1 MASAGT
7 VDWPRVLHVWRS
19 SGRTAGTR
27 VVYEYW
33 SRRYVEFCA
42 ERGARFDAHLTYAD
56 VRRFVA
62 QEIGPTATDTA
73 PFAAVRALWCALGML
88 GHELPPWRERKPR
101 PPLTPV
107 VNEFVRHRRGQALR
121 PVDCSG
127 LGAIG
132 PVVEAPLHPDM
143 APSPNAG
150 GSSSQA
156 PGSAG
161 VRGRRGSYERTGASA
176 EEGPE
181 GAGRI
186 AMPTHGHRL
195 RHRGVAPGTTPSD
208 SRTASTFVAFLRDH
222 GRSITRVRVADIDDF
237 VMSLSRRWAP
247 RTVAGV
253 CSTLRAFL
261 VFLHVTGR
269 LKRNFAPFVVLPRI
283 RSDRPPRAL
292 PWVDVRRILRA
303 IDVTEGLGRRDFAM
317 FLMMAT
323 YGMGA
328 GEVLSLRLDDID
340 WSARTI
346 RVHRPKTGTETSLPL
361 LDPVGRALSRYLRGC
376 RPAHSRDRNI
386 FVSHRMPHARLSGAA
401 PIKERLVKYAK
412 LAGVRADFLGTHV
425 FRHTHATRQIE
436 AGATAKIVGDIL
448 GHRRPESTSAYVRSA
463 IQGLRAIGLPVP
475 K

>member
-1 MASAGT
+1 MDSAA
-7 VDWPRVLHVWRS
+7 VDWPRVLGVWRS

-42 ERGARFDAHLTYAD
+42 ERGYRFDAHLTHAD

-73 PFAAVRALWCALGML
+73 PFVAVRALWCALGML

-101 PPLTPV
+101 RPLAPV
-107 VNEFVRHRRGQALR
+107 VNEFVR
-121 PVDCSG
+121 
-127 LGAIG
+127 
-132 PVVEAPLHPDM
+132 
-143 APSPNAG
+143 
-150 GSSSQA
+150 
-156 PGSAG
+156 
-161 VRGRRGSYERTGASA
+161 
-176 EEGPE
+176 
-181 GAGRI
+181 
-186 AMPTHGHRL
+186 HRL

-208 SRTASTFVAFLRDH
+208 SRTASTFVAYLRDH

-237 VMSLSRRWAP
+237 VMSLSRTWAP

-261 VFLHVTGR
+261 IFLHATGR
-269 LKRNFAPFVVLPRI
+269 LKRNFAPFVVLPRV
-283 RSDRPPRAL
+283 RSGDRPPRAL
-292 PWVDVRRILRA
+292 PWVDLRRILRA
-303 IDVTEGLGRRDFAM
+303 IDVTQGLGRRDFAM

-361 LDPVGRALSRYLRGC
+361 LDPVGRALSRYLRGY

-412 LAGVRADFLGTHV
+412 LAGVQADFLGTHV

-436 AGATAKIVGDIL
+436 GGATAKIVGDIL